1 VFRGSQLGS
10 GRRSLA
16 YRLRVAALDHTL
28 GEEELAGIRQRCIE
42 AVVREVGATLRS

>member
-1 VFRGSQLGS
+1 VFRGPQLGD

-28 GEEELAGIRQRCIE
+28 AEEELAAVRQRCIV
-42 AVVREVGATLRS
+42 AVERGTGGTLRT